1 MSDSGLTQI
10 GHQTADY
17 TFNIY
22 CQLFIL
28 LPLCR
33 RHLASILF
41 PV

>member
-17 TFNIY
+17 TINIY

-28 LPLCR
+28 LTLCR
-33 RHLASILF
+33 RHIASILF
-41 PV
+41 SM